1 MPQSCS
7 SWSISRSLLL
17 PFLPGAMWW
26 LRVSTGRMGSEQD
39 LVLPLL
45 LTPSPPF
52 LLAWAL

>member
-26 LRVSTGRMGSEQD
+26 LRVSTGRMGSKQD